1 MKDMECWF
9 YINNTHEVNMTT
21 HRQCMRLNFS
31 SVKIYL
37 ESDNKIRKYECIIII
52 MYYKYKL

>member
-1 MKDMECWF
+1 
-9 YINNTHEVNMTT
+9 
-21 HRQCMRLNFS
+21 MRLNFS

-52 MYYKYKL
+52 IMYYKYKL